1 MPMNLDKNSLKNLIT
16 KSKPNE
22 MLVLLVDSLDKNHYK
37 NYQNEIDRFIKK
49 SEDYVITVI
58 KR

>member
-1 MPMNLDKNSLKNLIT
+1 MNLDKNSLKNLIT

-22 MLVLLVDSLDKNHYK
+22 ILVLLVDSLDRNHYK
-37 NYQNEIDRFIKK
+37 NYHNEIDRFIKK
-49 SEDYVITVI
+49 SEDYVITVM

>member
-1 MPMNLDKNSLKNLIT
+1 MNLDKNSLKNLIT

-49 SEDYVITVI
+49 SEDYVITVM

>member
-1 MPMNLDKNSLKNLIT
+1 MTPDRNQLKNLIT
-16 KSKPNE
+16 KAKSNE
-22 MLVLLVDSLDKNHYK
+22 LLILSVDSLDKNSYK
-37 NYQNEIDRFIKK
+37 NYQNEIDKFIKK